1 MPLSTLTKFCRF
13 PDCRSL
19 PLEPPVP
26 GPDWLDEA
34 LDEEL
39 DELECGLLELE
50 LECVLELGFALEL

>member
-1 MPLSTLTKFCRF
+1 M
-13 PDCRSL
+13 